1 MKKILALLLVAVL
14 VFGLVACGGGNE
26 PTPAESPA
34 PGASPANLTP
44 EEPNETEETDDEFF
58 ELVFGNV
65 SLDAGIAAM
74 ELFKEIVERESNG
87 SLQINLFHNNSLG
100 DDRVQVESTIFG
112 DIDIVA
118 SSTSPIAQTY
128 ADFFVFDAPFLFFN
142 REEADYI
149 TQGPIGR
156 QILDGMTEIGLHG
169 LGFMEN
175 GFRYF
180 TGNHP
185 VYTPE
190 DVAGVTIRTMENAM
204 HIAAWNA
211 FGANPTP
218 MAMPEVFTALQ
229 QGTIDAQENTMGSI
243 DGFSLY
249 EVQDHI
255 SMTGHIYTPFFIA
268 MNLDSWNALSANQ
281 QRIIE
286 EAMVEAIALNNQM
299 TIDLYDVFIE
309 DWETNNG
316 VTFHWPTDEQK
327 ALFAD
332 LAEEDGVLD
341 IIRGAMNTPSF
352 VDDIL
357 AALGR

>member
-14 VFGLVACGGGNE
+14 VFGLVACGNNEPAPPAPAPSPEAPAEGNE
-26 PTPAESPA
+26 PA
-34 PGASPANLTP
+34 
-44 EEPNETEETDDEFF
+44 ETDDQEEFF
-58 ELVFGNV
+58 ELTFGNV

-156 QILDGMTEIGLHG
+156 QILDGMTAINLHG

-175 GFRYF
+175 GFRHF
-180 TGNHP
+180 TGSHP
-185 VYTPE
+185 VYLPE
-190 DVAGVTIRTMENAM
+190 DVAGVTIRTMENSM

-249 EVQDHI
+249 EIQPHI
-255 SMTGHIYTPFFIA
+255 AMTGHIYTPFFIA
-268 MNLDSWNALSANQ
+268 INLDVWNALSANQ
-281 QRIIE
+281 QAIIE
-286 EAMVEAIALNNQM
+286 EAMEAAIALNNQL
-299 TIDLYDVFIE
+299 TIELYDVFIQN
-309 DWETNNG
+309 WEENYG

-327 ALFAD
+327 SEFAA
-332 LAEEDGVLD
+332 LAEEAGVLD
-341 IIRGAMNTPSF
+341 IIRGSMDNPDF
-352 VDDIL
+352 VDQIL